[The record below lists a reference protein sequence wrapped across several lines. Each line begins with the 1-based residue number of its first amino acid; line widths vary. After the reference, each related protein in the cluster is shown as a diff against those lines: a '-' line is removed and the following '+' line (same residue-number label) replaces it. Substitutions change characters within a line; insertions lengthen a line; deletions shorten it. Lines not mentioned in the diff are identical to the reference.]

1 MFGSGR
7 RIRELEEE
15 LARCREEN
23 SLLKEIL
30 NSIDVGVALLEKGG
44 LSFINDAGKRFING
58 RNLDEL
64 PTEDLEVVKKTS
76 DYVIFVQR
84 KEEEYP
90 QREEKDNTCLEDI
103 RYQLE
108 PLTEEINRLSSQ
120 AAASFTELDEVFRI
134 VNNGLE
140 IVKEMSRISSETEES
155 LKKDLELVKELSRQ
169 SENIIKILALIN
181 EISEQTNLLALNA
194 AIEAARAGEVGR
206 GGLRLWRRRLGGWR
220 AKRWSLPRT

>member
-15 LARCREEN
+15 LARCRGEN

-44 LSFINDAGKRFING
+44 LSFINDAGKKFMNG

-64 PTEDLEVVKKTS
+64 LTEDLEVVKKTS

-103 RYQLE
+103 RHQLE

-206 GGLRLWRRRLGGWR
+206 GVCGCGGGG
-220 AKRWSLPRT
+220 